1 MWDHNIQA
9 AQQPK
14 KENTHFRPIR
24 QNPHRCR
31 RRLLTVSERFTEV
44 AVRYIRDLLA
54 LEGHDVPDDVR
65 IWQLEV
71 IIEQAVL
78 TTGRNTDGHS
88 QVVYLA
94 MDDGDEIGC
103 MVSVSS
109 DERHDSFGHQIYLDE
124 DKILAHIKAGDL
136 AVSGLH
142 LLQ

>member
-1 MWDHNIQA
+1 MFDLFA
-9 AQQPK
+9 KTRTDAVDD
-14 KENTHFRPIR
+14 
-24 QNPHRCR
+24 
-31 RRLLTVSERFTEV
+31 LLTVSKRFTEV

-54 LEGHDVPDDVR
+54 LEGHDVPDSVR
-65 IWQLEV
+65 IWQLEI

-78 TTGRNTDGHS
+78 TTGRHTDGHS

-103 MVSVSS
+103 MVSVAS
-109 DERHDSFGHQIYLDE
+109 DEKYDSYGHKIYLDE
-124 DKILAHIKAGDL
+124 DRILAYIKAGDL

>member
-1 MWDHNIQA
+1 MFDIFA
-9 AQQPK
+9 KTRTDAVDD
-14 KENTHFRPIR
+14 
-24 QNPHRCR
+24 
-31 RRLLTVSERFTEV
+31 LLTVSERFTEV